1 MGYKLRF
8 FLFFVAMTL
17 FNLAANFAH
26 PVTPTLIQDLRLP
39 DYMFGLMLAAMQ
51 ISNFLFSPFW
61 GKMNG
66 IISSRRT
73 LLICCAGY
81 GVAQLLFAVSRTQAA
96 ILAVRVLA
104 GFFVG
109 GIFVSFLTYVI
120 NRAKPEDQARFLTY
134 SATVQAVFGAFGYLV
149 GGILG
154 EFSIR
159 GTFFLQ
165 AAVLTAAGVLF
176 RFACEPDAAAG
187 ERPDMKALLRQ
198 SDPLRAFLDGRYF
211 MTGAFVLLFSV
222 NILMNLSNT
231 GFDQVFNYYLKDQLG
246 LTSSYNGAI
255 KATVGLVSFV
265 SNMTLC
271 LWIIR
276 RTHVPRSLA
285 FMALFCTVASVG
297 ALLIPQIGIYIACSV
312 LVYAGYAVSLPLLQ
326 HMVAAQADPAQKN
339 LVMGFYNATKSLG
352 GIIGSLTAG
361 FLYGLHV
368 KLPFLVV
375 AVTYATATA
384 VAVAYLLR
392 GKRRGD

>member
-8 FLFFVAMTL
+8 ILFFSAMTM

-26 PVTPTLIQDLRLP
+26 PVTPTIIQDLQLP

-73 LLICCAGY
+73 LLICCSGY

-134 SATVQAVFGAFGYLV
+134 SATIQAVFGAFGYLV
-149 GGILG
+149 GGLLG
-154 EFSIR
+154 EYSIR

-165 AAVLTAAGVLF
+165 AVMLVAAGVLF
-176 RFACEPDAAAG
+176 RICCQPDAVA
-187 ERPDMKALLRQ
+187 EKTDMKTVLRQ
-198 SDPLRAFLDGRYF
+198 SDPLKAFLDGRLF
-211 MTGAFVLLFSV
+211 MTGAFVLLFAM
-222 NILMNLSNT
+222 NILMNFGNT

-255 KATVGLVSFV
+255 KAAVGLISFV

-276 RTHVPRSLA
+276 RTRVPRSMA

-297 ALLIPQIGIYIACSV
+297 ALLIPQIGGYIACSV
-312 LVYAGYAVSLPLLQ
+312 LVYGGYAVSLPLLQ
-326 HMVAAQADPAQKN
+326 HMVAGQADPERKN
-339 LVMGFYNATKSLG
+339 LVMGFYNATRSLG
-352 GIIGSLTAG
+352 GIIGSLMAG

-375 AVTYATATA
+375 TAVYAVATA
-384 VAVAYLLR
+384 VAVVYFLR
-392 GKRRGD
+392 SRKER